1 MAIIKSPDWLPLA
14 QRASKNLTQ
23 QTPFRS
29 DQPAVGAPIF
39 QKLTTDIAATWS
51 LTWVF
56 TLAEER
62 AFIQWLRSPNYLNKA
77 NNWFTMMID
86 LGGSGLQEQTLHFT
100 DYPVQTSI
108 DGGVVT
114 WTGNVIAKKLN
125 NTMDEF
131 DDVLVELDYRWYSW
145 LDEVVNRDLPQV
157 YMTPILHMPIN
168 MLSPTLDSRIIYD
181 GPQVYY
187 INRNGNLVQ
196 SAINEWPLT
205 FIDGVAVGR
214 VPPEVSVTNRF
225 LYSSNFSSSNWSEG
239 LVSVLVSET
248 GVLTAASTYDVT
260 ATATRGN
267 HLINQTVDVSVGVG
281 DKVTFSFFAKAN
293 GYNFIRIYV
302 RELPTVL
309 GSAIVDLRDGSIY
322 SGPGGTYVTDVGGG
336 WFRIS
341 ETITATKDK
350 TMRIRMDAWIYS
362 DGVTGSFTG
371 DGVSGIKLSAATVE
385 VNQNTT
391 SPIITSA
398 SPVTRPAASAKVVM
412 NGATSI
418 DITYSDGSVI
428 NAQAVDDY
436 ATIPQA
442 DSAWGSKYITTIKFN
457 V

>member
-1 MAIIKSPDWLPLA
+1 MAIIKYPDWLPLA

-29 DQPAVGAPIF
+29 DHPAVGAPIF

-51 LTWVF
+51 LTWKF

-62 AFIQWLRSPNYLNKA
+62 AFIQWLRSPSYLNKA

-145 LDEVVNRDLPQV
+145 LDEVVNRELPQV

-168 MLSPTLDSRIIYD
+168 MLSSTLDSRIVYE

-196 SAINEWPLT
+196 SAANEWPLT

-214 VPPEVSVTNRF
+214 VPPENLSTN
-225 LYSSNFSSSNWSEG
+225 LYTESATPNAWPYSSSQ
-239 LVSVLVSET
+239 LSVATINDGDTNLTT
-248 GVLTAASTYDVT
+248 GVLTT
-260 ATATRGN
+260 AQSRVDAQFLVHEMQMAT
-267 HLINQTVDVSVGVG
+267 G
-281 DKVTFSFFAKAN
+281 DKVTFSGRVAGVYGRMRCRVAKA
-293 GYNFIRIYV
+293 GAFSDSCDIELASAGESHTSNFTANV
-302 RELPTVL
+302 
-309 GSAIVDLRDGSIY
+309 
-322 SGPGGTYVTDVGGG
+322 
-336 WFRIS
+336 
-341 ETITATKDK
+341 ITE
-350 TMRIRMDAWIYS
+350 S
-362 DGVTGSFTG
+362 DGYINFDATFTAPG
-371 DGVSGIKLSAATVE
+371 DDTYLLQMRVRAAVGDDNIPVGTVFKAQMMQLEAGGIRSSYIATPV
-385 VNQNTT
+385 
-391 SPIITSA
+391 TSA
-398 SPVTRPAASAKVVM
+398 NRTAAAAKVAM

-418 DITYSDGSVI
+418 DITYSDGSVV
-428 NAQAVDDY
+428 NVPAVGDY
-436 ATIPQA
+436 ATIPKA